1 MYILMYT
8 CTHLHLYTAP
18 PSTINHANDVLAE
31 LVSLDS
37 ANIIW
42 RIPPDNNAPIISYT
56 LMFCAIVSTPNDT
69 VCGTLVNV
77 TVPVGELTRVG
88 DQLNYTINELLTEK
102 MYEVVIRA
110 ENSVGLRMAPE
121 LGDGFTFNSAGPD
134 NGRVENGMSIPAIT
148 AIIVTWNLPH
158 LALATSRLNVSFNVT
173 YFNNGDESNVRS
185 VIVDYDPM
193 VNEQG
198 VSIELGADSA
208 AHTVNVT
215 AVYIN
220 PNLVSSLFSLPNVQ
234 TLRQGKNV
242 YLFTTTHQ
250 LVVFFPVSLSRSN
263 SDACS
268 NSN

>member
-1 MYILMYT
+1 M
-8 CTHLHLYTAP
+8 
-18 PSTINHANDVLAE
+18 
-31 LVSLDS
+31 SLDS
-37 ANIIW
+37 ANITW
-42 RIPPDNNAPIISYT
+42 RIPPDNNARITSYA
-56 LMFCAIVSTPNDT
+56 LMFCARSSNNTLCD
-69 VCGTLVNV
+69 TLVDV
-77 TVPVGELTRVG
+77 TVPVGELTQVG
-88 DQLNYTINELLTEK
+88 DDQLNYTINELLTEK

-110 ENSVGLRMAPE
+110 ENSIDLRMAPE

-148 AIIVTWNLPH
+148 AIIVTWNLPR

-173 YFNNGDESNVRS
+173 YFNNGDGSNVGS

-234 TLRQGKNV
+234 TLRPGKNV
-242 YLFTTTHQ
+242 YLFTTTH
-250 LVVFFPVSLSRSN
+250 
-263 SDACS
+263 
-268 NSN
+268 

>member
-8 CTHLHLYTAP
+8 CTHLHLYTAR
-18 PSTINHANDVLAE
+18 PSAINHANNVSAE

-42 RIPPDNNAPIISYT
+42 RIPPYNNAPIISYT
-56 LMFCAIVSTPNDT
+56 LIFCTIASTPNGT
-69 VCGTLVNV
+69 VCGNLYNV
-77 TVPVGELTRVG
+77 TVPVGELTQIG
-88 DQLNYTINELLTEK
+88 DDRLNYTINGLLTEK

-134 NGRVENGMSIPAIT
+134 NGRVENAMSIPAIT
-148 AIIVTWNLPH
+148 AVIVTWNLPR

-173 YFNNGDESNVRS
+173 YFNNGDGSNVRS
-185 VIVDYDPM
+185 VIVDYDQM

-198 VSIELGADSA
+198 VSIELEADSA
-208 AHTVNVT
+208 VHTINVV

-234 TLRQGKNV
+234 TLRPGKNV
-242 YLFTTTHQ
+242 YLFTTTH
-250 LVVFFPVSLSRSN
+250 
-263 SDACS
+263 
-268 NSN
+268 